1 MQKRIVAGV
10 ALSGVE
16 KEGQSWA
23 CRYGLYVRGSMMDIE
38 DKHAILKK
46 KKIKCLKSAYLM
58 FCALLTCASCLQCK
72 GAGVGGVRPVKRAC

>member
-10 ALSGVE
+10 ALSGIE

-38 DKHAILKK
+38 DKHAIFKK
-46 KKIKCLKSAYLM
+46 KKLN
-58 FCALLTCASCLQCK
+58 
-72 GAGVGGVRPVKRAC
+72 V